1 MEDLINEPVPV
12 NKAKSIRSK
21 FLKDLPSKGEAFI
34 KVTNPKKTKGLIIR
48 SYTDRPFLLPD
59 GKQRRYVLDK
69 SIRLNLENEEDRL
82 LYGQLINHPIHA
94 NSGIYSV
101 ENKEAEAEMTLKHKE
116 MEAEANSIIFK
127 MKDND
132 VVDFAR
138 ILLIP
143 GVGKSSP
150 QVLKREMLIKAE
162 EDPKKFIEEWNHS
175 DKPFKIVLRQCLDL
189 EICVKHN
196 GAFLLNNTGIGTT
209 FEQGVEWLKGN
220 ESIMPDLRKQIVDK
234 MK

>member
-1 MEDLINEPVPV
+1 MEDLINNSVPV
-12 NKAKSIRSK
+12 SKAKAIRK
-21 FLKDLPSKGEAFI
+21 KQLAELPKKGEAFI
-34 KVTNPKKTKGLIIR
+34 KVTNPKRTKGLIIR
-48 SYTDRPFLLPD
+48 SYTDRPFLLPN
-59 GKQRRYVLDK
+59 GQQRRYVLDK
-69 SIRLNLENEEDRL
+69 SIRLNLEKEEDRL
-82 LYGQLINHPIHA
+82 LYGQLINHPIHSK
-94 NSGIYSV
+94 SGIYSI
-101 ENKEAEAEMTLKHKE
+101 ENKEAEAEMTLKYKE
-116 MEAEANSIIFK
+116 LEAEANSIIFK

-162 EDPKKFIEEWNHS
+162 EDPQKFIDEWNHS
-175 DKPFKIVLRQCLDL
+175 DKPYKVVLRQCLEL

-196 GAFLLNNTGIGTT
+196 GAYLLNNTGIGTT